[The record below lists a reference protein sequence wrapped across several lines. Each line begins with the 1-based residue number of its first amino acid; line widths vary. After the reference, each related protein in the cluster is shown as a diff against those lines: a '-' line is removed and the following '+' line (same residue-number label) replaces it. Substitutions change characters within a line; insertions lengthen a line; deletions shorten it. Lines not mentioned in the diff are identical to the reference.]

1 MKKLLGIV
9 VLGLLWCNV
18 SIAEILRLGCI
29 EPDKSDE
36 VVEYKF
42 DLKKNIYTTLAGAEI
57 DTAFTDEEIIFQSYL
72 FDTILISFQLSRL
85 TGQGSISMFD
95 YNDEFK
101 KKAKKMLQI
110 EFDKVNSKFPNN
122 GEQQNALIAIRNF
135 AHSEF
140 KPTSRSKLKCSKLTK
155 KF

>member
-9 VLGLLWCNV
+9 VLGLLLCNSSV
-18 SIAEILRLGCI
+18 AEILRLGCV

-36 VVEYKF
+36 VIEYKF
-42 DLKKNIYTTLAGAEI
+42 DLKKNIYTTIAGTEI
-57 DTAFTDEEIIFQSYL
+57 DAAFTDEEIIFQSYL
-72 FDTILISFQLSRL
+72 FDTILISFQISRL

-95 YNDEFK
+95 YNDEFN
-101 KKAKKMLQI
+101 KKAKEMLPT
-110 EFDKVNSKFPNN
+110 EFSKVNSKYPKN
-122 GEQQNALIAIRNF
+122 GKQQNAIIAIRNF

-140 KPTSRSKLKCSKLTK
+140 KSTSRSKLKCSKLSK